1 MMNVFSMSL
10 RSASALC
17 LVLCLVLTACTSGPQ
32 LDVTIQQSARS
43 GVYLERLP
51 TRQFQATHPIRLA
64 PELIA
69 KSLQGVQIH
78 DGKGLLQALSA
89 QQNQVL
95 AVFSHNDIALLAPAI
110 ADGLSQAAPDQQV
123 AFRIMQT
130 GDFGGR
136 DRTGAGVGSGIASQ
150 RNQDS
155 TTSGTLFVYGRSL
168 YLTIHQ
174 FRHHTESP
182 DTIDMPNRRLPEPT
196 GLRNRT
202 VLFMPESALR
212 PDIYAPPFAAEQ
224 GLTTLVIDYD
234 ALAKTPT
241 VAVPLPPAISEPTPA
256 IAPTPA
262 ITPQPAN
269 TPPLHDDVQQI
280 KDRMKQKE
288 REVEEMRRELDEIKR
303 KLGNQPTKGGPTPPS
318 KP

>member
-1 MMNVFSMSL
+1 MTNIFSM
-10 RSASALC
+10 RHRHTSALG
-17 LVLCLVLTACTSGPQ
+17 LVFAVFVTACSSGPQ

-43 GVYLERLP
+43 GVYLERIP

-69 KSLQGVQIH
+69 RSLQGVQIE
-78 DGKGLLQALSA
+78 DGKGLLQSLSA
-89 QQNQVL
+89 QQNRTL
-95 AVFSHNDIALLAPAI
+95 SVFSQDDIALLTPAI
-110 ADGLSQAAPDQQV
+110 AEGLSQAAPDQQV
-123 AFRIMQT
+123 VFRVVQNEH
-130 GDFGGR
+130 FEGR
-136 DRTGAGVGSGIASQ
+136 DKTGAGVGSGTAPQ
-150 RNQDS
+150 RNQES
-155 TTSGTLFVYGRSL
+155 TTSGKLFVYGRSL

-182 DTIDMPNRRLPEPT
+182 DTINMPNRRLPEPT

-202 VLFMPESALR
+202 VLFMPQTALR
-212 PDIYAPPFAAEQ
+212 PDIYAPPFAAEE

-241 VAVPLPPAISEPTPA
+241 AAVPLPPAISDSTPA
-256 IAPTPA
+256 ITPA
-262 ITPQPAN
+262 QALTPQPAN

-303 KLGNQPTKGGPTPPS
+303 QLGNQPTRGGQAPLP

>member
-1 MMNVFSMSL
+1 MMNILSM
-10 RSASALC
+10 RHRYASALG
-17 LVLCLVLTACTSGPQ
+17 LVFAVFVTACSSGPQ

-43 GVYLERLP
+43 GVYLERIP

-69 KSLQGVQIH
+69 KSLQGVQIEE
-78 DGKGLLQALSA
+78 GKGLLQSLSA
-89 QQNQVL
+89 QQNRRL
-95 AVFSHNDIALLAPAI
+95 SVFSQDDIALLTPAI

-123 AFRIMQT
+123 GFHIVQKEH
-130 GDFGGR
+130 FEGR
-136 DRTGAGVGSGIASQ
+136 DRTGAGVGSGNAPQ
-150 RNQDS
+150 RNQES
-155 TTSGTLFVYGRSL
+155 TTSGKLFVYGRSL

-182 DTIDMPNRRLPEPT
+182 DTINMPNRRLPEPT

-202 VLFMPESALR
+202 VLFVPESALR
-212 PDIYAPPFAAEQ
+212 PDIYAPPFAARE

-234 ALAKTPT
+234 TLAKAPT
-241 VAVPLPPAISEPTPA
+241 VAVPPTPSA
-256 IAPTPA
+256 PAPTPA
-262 ITPQPAN
+262 VAPAAIPST

-280 KDRMKQKE
+280 KDQMKQKE
-288 REVEEMRRELDEIKR
+288 REVEELRKELEDIKR
-303 KLGNQPTKGGPTPPS
+303 QLGNQPTKGGQSPSS

>member
-1 MMNVFSMSL
+1 MMNILSISH
-10 RSASALC
+10 RYAPALC
-17 LVLCLVLTACTSGPQ
+17 VVLCIFVAACASGSQ
-32 LDVTIQQSARS
+32 LDVTIQQSARG
-43 GVYLERLP
+43 GVYLERIP

-69 KSLQGVQIH
+69 KSLQGVQIQE
-78 DGKGLLQALSA
+78 GKGLLQSFSA
-89 QQNQVL
+89 QQNRAL
-95 AVFSHNDIALLAPAI
+95 SAFSQDDIALLAPAI

-123 AFRIMQT
+123 GFRIVQT
-130 GDFGGR
+130 GDLDGR
-136 DRTGAGVGSGIASQ
+136 DRTGAGVGSGTAPQ

-155 TTSGTLFVYGRSL
+155 TTTGKLFVYGRSL

-182 DTIDMPNRRLPEPT
+182 DTINMPNRRLPEPT

-202 VLFMPESALR
+202 VQFTPESALR
-212 PDIYAPPFAAEQ
+212 PEIYAPPFAAKE

-234 ALAKTPT
+234 ALAKTPSA
-241 VAVPLPPAISEPTPA
+241 AVPSTPSA
-256 IAPTPA
+256 PAPTPA
-262 ITPQPAN
+262 VAPAVIPAI

-280 KDRMKQKE
+280 KNQMKQKE
-288 REVEEMRRELDEIKR
+288 REVEELRRELEEIKR
-303 KLGNQPTKGGPTPPS
+303 QLGNQPTKDGQAPSS

>member
-1 MMNVFSMSL
+1 MNTLSMSH
-10 RSASALC
+10 RYTSAVCA
-17 LVLCLVLTACTSGPQ
+17 VLCVFLSACAGSPQ

-43 GVYLERLP
+43 DVYIERIP

-64 PELIA
+64 TELIA
-69 KSLQGVQIH
+69 KSLHGVQIQ
-78 DGKGLLQALSA
+78 DEKGLLQAVSA
-89 QQNQVL
+89 QQNQAL
-95 AVFSHNDIALLAPAI
+95 PVFSPDDIALLAPAI

-123 AFRIMQT
+123 AFRIVQT
-130 GDFGGR
+130 GDFSGR
-136 DRTGAGVGSGIASQ
+136 ERTGAGVGSGTTAQ

-155 TTSGTLFVYGRSL
+155 TTSGKLFVYGRSL

-174 FRHHTESP
+174 FRYHRESP
-182 DTIDMPNRRLPEPT
+182 DTINMPNRRLPEPT

-202 VLFMPESALR
+202 VLFRPESALR
-212 PDIYAPPFAAEQ
+212 PDIYAPPFAAEE

-234 ALAKTPT
+234 ALAEAPT
-241 VAVPLPPAISEPTPA
+241 VAVPPSPSTLAPAPA
-256 IAPTPA
+256 VAPAAIPA
-262 ITPQPAN
+262 P

-288 REVEEMRRELDEIKR
+288 REVEEMRRELEDIKR
-303 KLGNQPTKGGPTPPS
+303 QLGNQPTKGGQSPSS

>member
-1 MMNVFSMSL
+1 MKILSMSHPF
-10 RSASALC
+10 ASAIFAGLC
-17 LVLCLVLTACTSGPQ
+17 VFLTACASNPQ

-43 GVYLERLP
+43 GVYLERIP

-69 KSLQGVQIH
+69 KSLQGIQIEE
-78 DGKGLLQALSA
+78 GKGLLQSLSA
-89 QQNQVL
+89 QQNQRL
-95 AVFSHNDIALLAPAI
+95 SVFSQDDIALLAPAI

-123 AFRIMQT
+123 GFRIVQREH
-130 GDFGGR
+130 FEGR
-136 DRTGAGVGSGIASQ
+136 DSTGAGVGSGTAPQ
-150 RNQDS
+150 RDQES
-155 TTSGTLFVYGRSL
+155 TTSGKLFVYGRSL
-168 YLTIHQ
+168 YLTIHE

-182 DTIDMPNRRLPEPT
+182 DTLNMPNRRLPEPT

-202 VLFMPESALR
+202 VLFLPESALR
-212 PDIYAPPFAAEQ
+212 PDIYAPPFAAED

-241 VAVPLPPAISEPTPA
+241 AAVPPPPAASAPTSA
-256 IAPTPA
+256 IAPAQA
-262 ITPQPAN
+262 IAPQPTI

-280 KDRMKQKE
+280 KSQMKQKE
-288 REVEEMRRELDEIKR
+288 REVEELRKELEEIKR
-303 KLGNQPTKGGPTPPS
+303 QLGNPSTKGGQSPSS

>member
-1 MMNVFSMSL
+1 MMMTISSISHRCAPAFYV
-10 RSASALC
+10 
-17 LVLCLVLTACTSGPQ
+17 VLGAIVAACASGPQ
-32 LDVTIQQSARS
+32 VDVTIQQSGRG
-43 GVYLERLP
+43 GVYLERIP
-51 TRQFQATHPIRLA
+51 TRQFQASHPIRLA

-78 DGKGLLQALSA
+78 EEKGLLQSLSA
-89 QQNQVL
+89 QQTR
-95 AVFSHNDIALLAPAI
+95 AVSAFSQEDIALLAPAI

-123 AFRIMQT
+123 SFRIVQT
-130 GDFGGR
+130 GDSDGR
-136 DRTGAGVGSGIASQ
+136 DRTGAGIGSGTVPQ

-155 TTSGTLFVYGRSL
+155 ITSGKMFVYGRSL

-174 FRHHTESP
+174 FRHHSESP
-182 DTIDMPNRRLPEPT
+182 DTINMPNRRLPEPT

-212 PDIYAPPFAAEQ
+212 PEIYAPPFAAEE

-234 ALAKTPT
+234 ALAKTPSAAVPST
-241 VAVPLPPAISEPTPA
+241 PSAPAPTPVAVPAA
-256 IAPTPA
+256 
-262 ITPQPAN
+262 

-280 KDRMKQKE
+280 KSQMKQKE
-288 REVEEMRRELDEIKR
+288 REVEELRKELEEIKR
-303 KLGNQPTKGGPTPPS
+303 QLGNPSTKGSQAPSS